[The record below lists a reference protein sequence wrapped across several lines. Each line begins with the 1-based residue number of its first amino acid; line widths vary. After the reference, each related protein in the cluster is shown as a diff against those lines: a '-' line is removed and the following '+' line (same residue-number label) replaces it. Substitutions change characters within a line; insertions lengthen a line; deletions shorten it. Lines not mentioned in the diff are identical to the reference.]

1 MARDYG
7 GEGEP
12 ILLLHGG
19 PGVPDYLAPVAEMLV
34 PRYRAVT
41 FDQRGVGGSTAESHR
56 YEPEDYLEDV
66 DAVRRHLDAGSIHL
80 FGHSWGGL
88 LAQLYLARYPARV
101 RSLFL
106 ASSSP
111 GVGSQWKS
119 NEQEVFRFNRRRAGA
134 LGFAAMGWWQLVM
147 ALPGPLGDAGARRL
161 MRRVWANYFP
171 EPQKA
176 PPADSEW
183 LRGVRSEALRSTPR
197 ALRRAPETL
206 LERVTKAPAIPILV
220 LFAAD
225 DIYET
230 AAEALRSRFPEARY
244 VRLEESGHLPWL
256 QVPGRF
262 RQVLSEFYGLDAM
275 GEAE

>member
-1 MARDYG
+1 VARDYA

-19 PGVPDYLAPVAEMLV
+19 PGVPDYLAPAAEMLV

-41 FDQRGVGGSTAESHR
+41 FDQRGVGGSTAKSHR
-56 YEPEDYLEDV
+56 YEPEDYLENV
-66 DAVRRHLDAGSIHL
+66 DAVRRHLDAESIHL

-88 LAQLYLARYPARV
+88 LAQLYLARYPSSV

-111 GVGSQWKS
+111 GVGSQWKR
-119 NEQEVFRFNRRRAGA
+119 NEQEVFGFNRRRAGA
-134 LGFAAMGWWQLVM
+134 LGFAAMGWWWRRRQLVM

-171 EPQKA
+171 EPRNA
-176 PPADSEW
+176 PPADPAW

-206 LERVTKAPAIPILV
+206 LDGVTTALAIPILV

-230 AAEALRSRFPEARY
+230 AAEVLRSRFPEARHL
-244 VRLEESGHLPWL
+244 RLEQSGHLP
-256 QVPGRF
+256 
-262 RQVLSEFYGLDAM
+262 
-275 GEAE
+275 